1 MNKPHNGINQNYI
14 SSCIVNYANN
24 NFNKNIP
31 MRLPKLKDKN
41 KVQFKVKLS
50 VNEMDVIM
58 DSLYDREINNDGLD
72 KNEKRVSRKLIK
84 VLVPFYKVERKKQNI
99 ISKHEE
105 KELQKKQ
112 REQDI
117 KQAEKAGYNMDEI
130 YYNDRMGIA

>member
-1 MNKPHNGINQNYI
+1 
-14 SSCIVNYANN
+14 
-24 NFNKNIP
+24 

-99 ISKHEE
+99 ISKHED

-130 YYNDRMGIA
+130 YYNDRITIS

>member
-1 MNKPHNGINQNYI
+1 
-14 SSCIVNYANN
+14 
-24 NFNKNIP
+24 

-130 YYNDRMGIA
+130 YYNDRMDVA

>member
-1 MNKPHNGINQNYI
+1 
-14 SSCIVNYANN
+14 
-24 NFNKNIP
+24 

-130 YYNDRMGIA
+130 YYNDRITIS

>member
-1 MNKPHNGINQNYI
+1 
-14 SSCIVNYANN
+14 
-24 NFNKNIP
+24 

-99 ISKHEE
+99 ISKHED

>member
-1 MNKPHNGINQNYI
+1 
-14 SSCIVNYANN
+14 
-24 NFNKNIP
+24 

>member
-1 MNKPHNGINQNYI
+1 
-14 SSCIVNYANN
+14 
-24 NFNKNIP
+24 

-84 VLVPFYKVERKKQNI
+84 VLVPFYKAERKKQNI

>member
-1 MNKPHNGINQNYI
+1 
-14 SSCIVNYANN
+14 
-24 NFNKNIP
+24 

-72 KNEKRVSRKLIK
+72 KNEKQVSRKLIK

-117 KQAEKAGYNMDEI
+117 KQAKKAGYNIDEI
-130 YYNDRMGIA
+130 YYNERMGIA

>member
-1 MNKPHNGINQNYI
+1 
-14 SSCIVNYANN
+14 
-24 NFNKNIP
+24 

-130 YYNDRMGIA
+130 YYNDRIAIS

>member
-1 MNKPHNGINQNYI
+1 
-14 SSCIVNYANN
+14 
-24 NFNKNIP
+24 
-31 MRLPKLKDKN
+31 MRLPKLKDKD
-41 KVQFKVKLS
+41 KVQFKVKFS

-58 DSLYDREINNDGLD
+58 DLLYDREINNDGLD

-84 VLVPFYKVERKKQNI
+84 VLVPFYKVERKKQKI

-117 KQAEKAGYNMDEI
+117 KHFEKAGYNMDEI
-130 YYNDRMGIA
+130 YYNDRMDVA

>member
-1 MNKPHNGINQNYI
+1 
-14 SSCIVNYANN
+14 
-24 NFNKNIP
+24 

-117 KQAEKAGYNMDEI
+117 KQAEKAGYNKDEI
-130 YYNDRMGIA
+130 YYNDRIAIS